1 MILHTDW
8 VVVAVISDSV
18 YVSPEHTPRRCR
30 QGRAHPGIGLLLP
43 ASLGACFMVERV
55 RRRVLPRS
63 VTAGEHECLLDQI
76 IETGTV
82 ISHNVKDTVAMVEPG
97 VVHEEMIFKFGTGEG
112 GSGKEYDAM
121 VEFLSKAFRG
131 ES

>member
-1 MILHTDW
+1 MC
-8 VVVAVISDSV
+8 S
-18 YVSPEHTPRRCR
+18 
-30 QGRAHPGIGLLLP
+30 
-43 ASLGACFMVERV
+43 
-55 RRRVLPRS
+55 RVL

-82 ISHNVKDTVAMVEPG
+82 ISHSHNVKDTVAMVEPG

-121 VEFLSKAFRG
+121 VGFLSRAFRG
-131 ES
+131 GSWMM

>member
-1 MILHTDW
+1 MC
-8 VVVAVISDSV
+8 S
-18 YVSPEHTPRRCR
+18 
-30 QGRAHPGIGLLLP
+30 
-43 ASLGACFMVERV
+43 
-55 RRRVLPRS
+55 RVL

-76 IETGTV
+76 IKTGTV
-82 ISHNVKDTVAMVEPG
+82 ISHNIKDTVAMVEPG